1 MAQFK
6 ITLLWLVLAAQVIV
20 CFIIWRSVRYSHL
33 TQTIEVAWFLAAIA
47 AGFIL
52 TAFSD
57 ARKRAILG
65 GVISAALAANIANIT
80 IDVVRD
86 PTSHNLFPFELA
98 MTAVIN
104 LIGVAIGMGAGW
116 PFRPKPRSL

>member
-1 MAQFK
+1 MAQTK
-6 ITLLWLVLAAQVIV
+6 ITLLWLVLAAQAIV
-20 CFIIWRSVRYSHL
+20 CFVIWRSVQNAHL
-33 TQTIEVAWFLAAIA
+33 TKGIEVAWFLAAIA

-65 GVISAALAANIANIT
+65 GVIAAALAANIANIS
-80 IDVVRD
+80 IDVARD

-104 LIGVAIGMGAGW
+104 LIGVAIGVGAGW
-116 PFRPKPRSL
+116 PFRPKPRAM